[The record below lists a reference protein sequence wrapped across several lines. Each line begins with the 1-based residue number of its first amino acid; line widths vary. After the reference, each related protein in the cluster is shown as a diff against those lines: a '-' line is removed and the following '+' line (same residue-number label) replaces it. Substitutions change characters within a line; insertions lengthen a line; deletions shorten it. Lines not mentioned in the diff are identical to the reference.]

1 MIGPT
6 NAIEAMVREGF
17 ALLLE
22 LRRHPE
28 AQRMMPLA
36 IAFLETLLRQGTQD
50 GPTLVVSVK
59 AMPLRRH

>member
-28 AQRMMPLA
+28 ALRIMPLA
-36 IAFLETLLRQGTQD
+36 IAFLEMLLRHGAHD
-50 GPTLVVSVK
+50 APSLVVSVK
-59 AMPLRRH
+59 ALSLRKH